1 MRLNWLLVGMLI
13 VIYIIELI
21 WNNKILIKWYLEIC
35 FLELFLGYWEYEDRK
50 SFENKCWLLGCILD
64 IVS

>member
-21 WNNKILIKWYLEIC
+21 WNNKILIKWYLEFF
-35 FLELFLGYWEYEDRK
+35 FLELFLGYWEYEDWEK
-50 SFENKCWLLGCILD
+50 VLKINVD
-64 IVS
+64 Y

>member
-21 WNNKILIKWYLEIC
+21 WNNKILIKWYLEFF